1 MLSEHVPTVPLRL
14 TGTHT
19 NRRCTRPTPR
29 SAVRRGL
36 HARERRIRCASPRP
50 RATPAH
56 YRTRLRVHEAIPTGI
71 AAWDHPHGAHLP
83 RTHVHS
89 HAHVARV
96 HTRPRALAPRRTH
109 SAPRSAAAARPG
121 SRQKSDRPAH
131 REGVRRGNRAA
142 SSAKRRRPPR
152 GTPPSRRCCCRRR
165 CRRRRCCRR
174 RCRGGISPRR
184 PPGGRVADANHN
196 ARGRPDAGR
205 PSGASVRPL
214 MEAIGWLHQSTCAL
228 ARNDARKRAPA

>member
-71 AAWDHPHGAHLP
+71 AAWDHPHGAHRP

-109 SAPRSAAAARPG
+109 SAPRSAAAARRG
-121 SRQKSDRPAH
+121 SRQRHSLIDLRTG
-131 REGVRRGNRAA
+131 RGERGNRATQA
-142 SSAKRRRPPR
+142 PLHDRQPSS
-152 GTPPSRRCCCRRR
+152 
-165 CRRRRCCRR
+165 
-174 RCRGGISPRR
+174 
-184 PPGGRVADANHN
+184 
-196 ARGRPDAGR
+196 RGRGVVRMHAVR
-205 PSGASVRPL
+205 REPS
-214 MEAIGWLHQSTCAL
+214 
-228 ARNDARKRAPA
+228 ARNVKGRRGVSG